1 MVLNGNDP
9 ERVMSVLEAARG
21 AKVKVVLNM
30 FVSPRQIKNSDG
42 SFSLERWKQRVDRF
56 TKVDLKPYIDDGTLI
71 ANYLLDEPQSA
82 RKWDLEQVP
91 FADVE
96 AAAQYSKQLWPDLP
110 TVVRSDPV
118 YLRRAPFQWV
128 YLDAAW
134 AQYTVRK
141 GNVDEYVAKHTAA
154 AKAAGLGLVIGL
166 NVLDGGDGSSGR
178 RGTKSKYW
186 SMTPAE
192 ISRYGSVLVKVPT
205 ACAFLMWKYDR
216 EDTSYFTQP
225 DIQAALEGLGRLA
238 ADRPTASCRAR

>member
-9 ERVMSVLEAARG
+9 ERVRPVLEAARK
-21 AKVKVVLNM
+21 AKIKVVLNM
-30 FVSPRQIKNSDG
+30 FVSPRRIKNPDG
-42 SFSLERWKQRVDRF
+42 SFSLERWKQHVDRF
-56 TKVDLKPYIDDGTLI
+56 ARANLESYIDDGTLI
-71 ANYLLDEPQSA
+71 ANYLMDEPHTA
-82 RKWDLEQVP
+82 RKWNRDQVP
-91 FADVE
+91 FADIE
-96 AAAQYSKQLWPDLP
+96 AAAEYSKQIWPNLP

-118 YLRRAPFQWV
+118 FLRRAPFQWV

-134 AQYTVRK
+134 AQYTVHK
-141 GNVDEYVAKHTAA
+141 GNVHEYVAKHTAA

-192 ISRYGSVLVKVPT
+192 ITKYGSVLVMEPT

-216 EDTSYFTQP
+216 EDTSYFAQSEV
-225 DIQAALEGLGRLA
+225 QAALTGLGRLA
-238 ADRPTASCRAR
+238 ADRPTARCRVR